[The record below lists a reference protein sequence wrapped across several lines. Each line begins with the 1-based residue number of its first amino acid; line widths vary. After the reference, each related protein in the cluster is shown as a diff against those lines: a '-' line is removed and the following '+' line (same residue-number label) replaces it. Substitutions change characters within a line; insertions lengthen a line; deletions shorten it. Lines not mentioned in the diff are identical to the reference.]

1 MNNQQTLDKVGTPR
15 RLKIMKNQSIYGL
28 LVRSQEK
35 GRSRMEMAIYAM
47 CIVSA
52 IAAIG
57 QFIWQPAPLSYES
70 LVSPAQPVPVMSQ
83 HAVEATFDTKS

>member
-1 MNNQQTLDKVGTPR
+1 MNNQQTLDKAGTPR

-35 GRSRMEMAIYAM
+35 GRSRMETAVYAM
-47 CIVSA
+47 CIASA
-52 IAAIG
+52 VAAIG
-57 QFIWQPAPLSYES
+57 QFIWQPAPVSYES
-70 LVSPAQPVPVMSQ
+70 LISPAHPAAIMSQ